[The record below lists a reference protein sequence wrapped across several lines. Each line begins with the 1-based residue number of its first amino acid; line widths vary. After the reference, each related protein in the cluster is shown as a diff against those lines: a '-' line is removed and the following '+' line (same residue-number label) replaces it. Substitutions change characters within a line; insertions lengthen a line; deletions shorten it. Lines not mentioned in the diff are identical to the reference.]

1 MKYLKKLGIILSSKM
16 SKDSEKKRRSLMKK
30 LSMPK
35 LKVILNDEDS
45 IKTLKEKIQILTNLI
60 NSNEL
65 IHLDEKR
72 KKKYGS
78 FSRKIRFLL

>member
-1 MKYLKKLGIILSSKM
+1 
-16 SKDSEKKRRSLMKK
+16 MKK
-30 LSMPK
+30 FSIPK

-78 FSRKIRFLL
+78 FSRKNSLSSINYNSNKKISH